1 MVFDIDDDTAI
12 INDIAVNSNFR
23 GKGIGSKL
31 VRFIFEQFEVNKI
44 IAETD
49 DDAVMFYKRCGF
61 EECVDVDYV
70 QPAYAPHLPS
80 LPLRLMITDKNN
92 VDVNKVVQLIHRIVY
107 NFE

>member
-61 EECVDVDYV
+61 E
-70 QPAYAPHLPS
+70 
-80 LPLRLMITDKNN
+80 TDKIGTKFDTNRYRC
-92 VDVNKVVQLIHRIVY
+92 QLIK
-107 NFE
+107 